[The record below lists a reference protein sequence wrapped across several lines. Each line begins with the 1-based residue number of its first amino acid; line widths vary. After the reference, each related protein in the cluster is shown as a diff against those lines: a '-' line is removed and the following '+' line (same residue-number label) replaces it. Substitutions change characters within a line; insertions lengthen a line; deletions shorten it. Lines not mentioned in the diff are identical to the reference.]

1 MIFMVVTNWVVKE
14 VLAMSTL
21 GDKSG
26 SQDSRSGSNQ
36 VEAEL
41 LQT

>member
-1 MIFMVVTNWVVKE
+1 MVFMVVTSWVVKE
-14 VLAMSTL
+14 VLAMSAL
-21 GDKSG
+21 GDESG

-36 VEAEL
+36 VKSEL